1 MDCERCQYKS
11 AEEPTGNDSRVEGC
25 NGVGLASDEVV
36 EAVCGGGVDEAVA
49 HPLAGLDAILP

>member
-1 MDCERCQYKS
+1 MDCERCQNKS

-36 EAVCGGGVDEAVA
+36 EAVGTGGVDEAIA
-49 HPLAGLDAILP
+49 DPFGCLHAK